1 MNKPHLLIAGDNLY
15 PSDGTGDWI
24 KCYESVAEARE
35 KINYVNRPTYFSS
48 GKMKGQ
54 LKSNS
59 IKYAISDS
67 INPNRKYDWYEI
79 VDLRNWTQ

>member
-1 MNKPHLLIAGDNLY
+1 MKKPYLLIAGDYQY

-35 KINYVNRPTYFSS
+35 SISYKDNPKFFTS

-54 LKSNS
+54 LKSND
-59 IKYAISDS
+59 IKYTIGDS
-67 INPNRKYDWYEI
+67 KDPGRQYDWYEI
-79 VDLRNWTQ
+79 VDLREWAS

>member
-1 MNKPHLLIAGDNLY
+1 MNKPYLLIAGDCLY
-15 PSDGTGDWI
+15 PSAGTEDWI

-35 KINYVNRPTYFSS
+35 KINHLDYPTFFIS

-59 IKYAISDS
+59 IKYTISDS
-67 INPNRKYDWYEI
+67 ISPDREYDWYEI
-79 VDLRNWTQ
+79 VDLRGWTQ